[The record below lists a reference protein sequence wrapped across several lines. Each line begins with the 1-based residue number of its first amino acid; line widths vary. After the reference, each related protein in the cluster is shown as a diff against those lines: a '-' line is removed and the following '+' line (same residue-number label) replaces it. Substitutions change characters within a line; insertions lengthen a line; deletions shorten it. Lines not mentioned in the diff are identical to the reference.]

1 MSYLIFALGFLA
13 LVIAV
18 VKQLHRPEPPY
29 ITAYA
34 LVIVTGLAGFV
45 CVTSSLPLI
54 ANSVSAA
61 AVVGLL
67 GVLYLA
73 VSLWGARI
81 LKSHHF
87 G

>member
-1 MSYLIFALGFLA
+1 MLYIVFAIGFLA

-29 ITAYA
+29 ITAYT
-34 LVIVTGLAGFV
+34 LVIVTGLSGFV
-45 CVTSSLPLI
+45 GVTSSLPLL
-54 ANSVSAA
+54 ANSTGAA

-73 VSLWGARI
+73 VALWGANI
-81 LKSHHF
+81 LKNHLL
-87 G
+87 